1 MLFTNVFFLVWDV
14 IFTHMGV
21 WGFNPR
27 YLSGI
32 ELFGL
37 PLGEYLFFITVPYAC
52 LFIYRTLNYFIT
64 KDLLAGYTKHIS
76 NFLIGFSFALA
87 AVFYNNWYTLTTFAF
102 LGTFITYLQFSA
114 KVTWL
119 GRFYLAYAVCLLPF
133 FIVNGILTGTGIE
146 EQVVWYNDD
155 ENLGKRIGTIPFE
168 DIFYGMLL
176 ILMTVFW
183 YERFYPSTDNHK

>member
-1 MLFTNVFFLVWDV
+1 
-14 IFTHMGV
+14 MGV

-102 LGTFITYLQFSA
+102 LGTFISYLQFSA
-114 KVTWL
+114 KVNWL